1 MVVFIH
7 VVVVYVVVLVVVV
20 VLLLST
26 VDAQFVEA
34 LQKEDRKLVVVTR
47 LVKVN
52 VGVKPLLISS
62 VIVGVNPLVIS
73 FFIEDVKYLADSPD
87 DF

>member
-7 VVVVYVVVLVVVV
+7 VVVVAVVVLVVVV
-20 VLLLST
+20 VLLWST

-47 LVKVN
+47 LVKVT
-52 VGVKPLLISS
+52 VGVKLLLISS
-62 VIVGVNPLVIS
+62 VMVGVNPLVIS
-73 FFIEDVKYLADSPD
+73 FFIEDVKYLVVSPD
-87 DF
+87 DL